1 MAILT
6 IEQLLEKFG
15 PGETPRSDD
24 YQDLIQTLSDDRN
37 AVHFSTTEPSDPMA
51 SPIWFNTSNLTLSVY
66 DSEWKAVGVLLDISS
81 AQNGDILVYSSSS
94 EAWENQST
102 LDGGT
107 P

>member
-6 IEQLLEKFG
+6 IEELLDKFG
-15 PGETPRSDD
+15 PGEIPRSDD

-37 AVHFSTTEPSDPMA
+37 AVHFSSTQPSDPLA
-51 SPIWFNTSNLTLSVY
+51 TPVWFNTSSQVLSVY
-66 DSEWKAVGVLLDISS
+66 DSEWKAVGILLDVSS
-81 AQNGDILVYSSSS
+81 AANGDVLVYSSSES
-94 EAWENQST
+94 AWQNQST

>member
-6 IEQLLEKFG
+6 IEQLLDKFG

-37 AVHFSTTEPSDPMA
+37 AVHFASSQPEDPLA
-51 SPIWFNTSNLTLSVY
+51 TPLWFNTSTSILSVY
-66 DSEWKAVGVLLDISS
+66 DSEWLSVGMLVSITSPED
-81 AQNGDILVYSSSS
+81 GDILSYSSSS
-94 EAWENQST
+94 QKWENLSV

>member
-6 IEQLLEKFG
+6 IEQLLDKFG

-37 AVHFSTTEPSDPMA
+37 AVHFSGTEPADPLA
-51 SPIWFNTSNLTLSVY
+51 TPIWFNTSSLTLSVY
-66 DSEWKAVGVLLDISS
+66 DSEWKSVGVLLDISS
-81 AQNGDILVYSSSS
+81 AANGDILVYSSSND
-94 EAWENQST
+94 AWENQSV